1 MIHFGKADVFEV
13 KILDSL
19 RSFIGCE
26 FTVLKCSQKCFQF
39 LYVHLQQY
47 TVRNARRIAWARI
60 AQGSTLFSGCF
71 VWVSRIVCLA
81 DRKERSTKSHESTTK
96 QKFGLCRILNLS
108 SHCLILS
115 RNRPER
121 VSDFGVRSS
130 KLSAFF
136 TRTFQ
141 YDSWHRMGC

>member
-1 MIHFGKADVFEV
+1 MLAEV
-13 KILDSL
+13 LPVL
-19 RSFIGCE
+19 VRSFAAVYRAECAQNSVG
-26 FTVLKCSQKCFQF
+26 QDP
-39 LYVHLQQY
+39 
-47 TVRNARRIAWARI
+47 
-60 AQGSTLFSGCF
+60 QGSTLFSGCF
-71 VWVSRIVCLA
+71 VWVSWIVCLA
-81 DRKERSTKSHESTTK
+81 DRKERSTKSHESATK
-96 QKFGLCRILNLS
+96 QEFGLYRILNLS
-108 SHCLILS
+108 SQCLILS